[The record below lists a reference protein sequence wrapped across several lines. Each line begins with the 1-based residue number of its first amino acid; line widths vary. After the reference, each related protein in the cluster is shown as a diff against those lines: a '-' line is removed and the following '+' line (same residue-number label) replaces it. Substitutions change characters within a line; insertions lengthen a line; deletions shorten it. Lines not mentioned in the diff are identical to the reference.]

1 MWRGEGFFFGST
13 RSVSRRRNDD
23 HDDDDGQKQPTR
35 ESVRCPFLVGDG
47 GSREGGAP
55 ASRPRGS
62 RPRARLDA
70 HLLLR
75 QAERHQ
81 QALPQPHAG
90 VGGDGARARARR
102 ARESGDERVRPRRD
116 TRARDFD
123 FSSTE
128 EVSAARAR
136 GKKAALVAVAF
147 SSRRRLRCIRVTPRR
162 NGRRSQGRQT
172 PQTRGAWPLTL
183 GARPFATRRAPSIAR
198 SRLVDFLRSIPSARR
213 ESTRC
218 LERSIDA
225 RSRLSPPFRSQP
237 PLPSSRTLFTAS
249 YTRRRMAATTA
260 AAAAAGSALPR

>member
-1 MWRGEGFFFGST
+1 MI
-13 RSVSRRRNDD
+13 D
-23 HDDDDGQKQPTR
+23 HDDDDRQKQPSR

-172 PQTRGAWPLTL
+172 PQTRGAWPI
-183 GARPFATRRAPSIAR
+183 R
-198 SRLVDFLRSIPSARR
+198 PSARGLLR
-213 ESTRC
+213 HAARRRSRDPASSTSSDPSHPRDEKA
-218 LERSIDA
+218 LDVSSA
-225 RSRLSPPFRSQP
+225 RSTPGRACHLLSAHSPTSPVFSH
-237 PLPSSRTLFTAS
+237 TLHAS
-249 YTRRRMAATTA
+249 YTRRRMAVTTA